1 MKETDAVAGTTRP
14 CMAVLAD
21 ERGQARRSPP
31 VVAPRPLGSVSA
43 GERDRGWRVI
53 IPRCLPGGPAL
64 AGEGGVSCGF

>member
-31 VVAPRPLGSVSA
+31 VAASLPLGSVSA
-43 GERDRGWRVI
+43 GDRGWRVI
-53 IPRCLPGGPAL
+53 IPRCLPGGPRV
-64 AGEGGVSCGF
+64 G